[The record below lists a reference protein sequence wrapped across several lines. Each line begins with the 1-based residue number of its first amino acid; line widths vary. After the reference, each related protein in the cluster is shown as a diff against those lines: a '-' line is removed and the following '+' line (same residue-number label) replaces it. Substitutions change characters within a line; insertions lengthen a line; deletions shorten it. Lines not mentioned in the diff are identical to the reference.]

1 MQSLFLSLFVCL
13 AALGRVSGLV
23 KGPFLDL
30 RTFVTKYKPTTA
42 LGDSSSSSVFAG
54 VRFDEPIASSLK
66 SLNIHE
72 PSPIQEQAILALS
85 TGLSCIIHAE
95 TGSGKTLCYL
105 LPLLKRLMDEKKKN
119 DNDNDN
125 SKIMSII
132 VVPSKELA
140 VQVAADV
147 ASMMGQSDDIDTR
160 LVHLCLESGRAGL
173 DGIRA
178 PIVIGTPYKLLDA
191 VRATQSVQSLDSVN
205 YLVLDEVDR
214 MLHALSKYSSNDV
227 RRKER
232 QIANPVKELIGDL
245 ARIRGFMP
253 PDKNGGNSKSPLQVV
268 AASATIGRPVRRE
281 LYHALMGGGQRSASS
296 SGELPL
302 LRAKAAAAAVQV
314 ADDRETTTKRAV
326 SVPRSIRHIALLRN
340 DQSDSLTNKVAT
352 AKTMWTNGAMK
363 GAQKALLFVPT
374 SGDVQQVVGMLGF
387 MGHAG
392 EVVDLQQQLGITTN
406 RDDNNASAGGVRGKQ
421 AVCVLCSMF
430 FLLSFLFL
438 FVMSLSLSYP
448 SIAAC
453 LHTLTPHDTSLTI
466 IPSNQSIINRHI
478 YTRIP
483 CYNTGTRL
491 GSAPRKW

>member
-1 MQSLFLSLFVCL
+1 
-13 AALGRVSGLV
+13 
-23 KGPFLDL
+23 
-30 RTFVTKYKPTTA
+30 
-42 LGDSSSSSVFAG
+42 VFAG

-66 SLNIHE
+66 ALNIHE
-72 PSPIQEQAILALS
+72 PSPIQEQAIFALS

-105 LPLLKRLMDEKKKN
+105 LPLLKRLVDEKKKN
-119 DNDNDN
+119 DNDN
-125 SKIMSII
+125 SKIVSII

-147 ASMMGQSDDIDTR
+147 ASMMGQSDEIDTR

-173 DGIRA
+173 DSVRA

-191 VRATQSVQSLDSVN
+191 VRATQSVQCLDSVN

-232 QIANPVKELIGDL
+232 QTANPVKELIGDL
-245 ARIRGFMP
+245 ARIRGFVP
-253 PDKNGGNSKSPLQVV
+253 PDKNGGNSNSPLQVV

-302 LRAKAAAAAVQV
+302 LRAKAAAVQI
-314 ADDRETTTKRAV
+314 ADDRNGRETTTRAV
-326 SVPRSIRHIALLRN
+326 SVPRSIRHIVLLRN
-340 DQSDSLTNKVAT
+340 DQSDSLTNKVST

-374 SGDVQQVVGMLGF
+374 PGDVQQVVGMLSF
-387 MGHAG
+387 MGLSG
-392 EVVDLQQQLGITTN
+392 EIVDLQQQLGITTN
-406 RDDNNASAGGVRGKQ
+406 RDDNNASASGVRGKQ
-421 AVCVLCSMF
+421 PYVFCPMF
-430 FLLSFLFL
+430 FLLSC
-438 FVMSLSLSYP
+438 S
-448 SIAAC
+448 C
-453 LHTLTPHDTSLTI
+453 L
-466 IPSNQSIINRHI
+466 
-478 YTRIP
+478 
-483 CYNTGTRL
+483 
-491 GSAPRKW
+491 